1 LPYIGNTPAEKYAA
15 FNVQHFTTSA
25 TTSYTLDRA
34 IANELDIRLVINNV
48 IQQPGIGKAYTASGT
63 TLTLTSA
70 TTNTDTMYAVYIGK
84 AIQTVTPGA
93 GSVGTTALQDNS
105 VTNAKLA
112 DATQGDV
119 IYYGAA
125 GAPAQLAAGTS
136 GYFLKTQGAGAN
148 PIWAADSDTI
158 TTTRENVNPVLING
172 SMEVAQ
178 RSTSVSSIGNGDTG
192 YHTCDRWRYEEGGS
206 PTQEWTQS
214 QDEIDST
221 DGGDAWANG
230 FIRQLKMDCTTAS
243 GSLAAGDYEVIEQR
257 LEKQD
262 CNIFKKG
269 TSNSEKYTL
278 TFWIKAS
285 KTGINIVE
293 LRDHSYSRSCSQS
306 YTINVANTYEKKTVV
321 FPADATGGFTP
332 TTQLGLSARWYLSA
346 GTNYQSGSL
355 QTTWGSTTAAN
366 QAVGQVNQADS
377 TANVWNLTG
386 AQLEAGEYNA
396 TTVPPFQ
403 SNTFGASLIRCQRY
417 YFRTPTL
424 QNQVF
429 GTGFCSN
436 SIVARGLFEDYQVM
450 RSAPSISRSS
460 GTDFAVHQASASV
473 QTTALAFYYITN
485 KTSLWYADV
494 SSGLTEGNGA
504 LLIDD
509 GGASAYIDAD
519 AEL

>member
-1 LPYIGNTPAEKYAA
+1 MPYIGNTPAEKYAA

-25 TTSYTLDRA
+25 TTSYTLTHA
-34 IANELDIRLVINNV
+34 VANELDIRLVLNNV
-48 IQQPGIGKAYTASGT
+48 VQQPGASYAYTASAT
-63 TLTLTSA
+63 TLTLSVA
-70 TTNTDTMYAVYIGK
+70 TTGTDTMYAVYIGK
-84 AIQTVTPGA
+84 AVQTVTPGA
-93 GSVGTTALQDNS
+93 NSVGPTALQDNS

-125 GAPAQLAAGTS
+125 GAPAQLSAGTS

-148 PIWAADSDTI
+148 PVWAADTDTV

-178 RSTSVSSIGNGDTG
+178 RNGSVSGIGNGDTG

-214 QDEIDST
+214 QDEIDSS

-257 LEKQD
+257 IEKQD

-321 FPADATGGFTP
+321 FAADATGGFTP
-332 TTQLGLSARWYLSA
+332 NAQLGLSARWYLNA

-386 AQLEAGEYNA
+386 AQLEAGEYTA
-396 TTVPPFQ
+396 STVPPFQ
-403 SNTFGASLIRCQRY
+403 SNTYGASENRCQRY
-417 YFRTPTL
+417 YFKTWYVANMPYASGVA
-424 QNQVF
+424 N
-429 GTGFCSN
+429 GTTN
-436 SIVARGLFEDYQVM
+436 ARALLIYPQTM
-450 RSAPSISRSS
+450 RSNPSMGTS
-460 GTDFAVHQASASV
+460 GNTDFKVYCGATNV
-473 QTTALAFYYITN
+473 TTTNVAFYYGYR
-485 KTSLWYADV
+485 KQVLLYADV
-494 SSGLTEGNGA
+494 ASGLTNGQGA
-504 LLIDD
+504 VIIDSSGSSFITGD
-509 GGASAYIDAD
+509 S
-519 AEL
+519 EL